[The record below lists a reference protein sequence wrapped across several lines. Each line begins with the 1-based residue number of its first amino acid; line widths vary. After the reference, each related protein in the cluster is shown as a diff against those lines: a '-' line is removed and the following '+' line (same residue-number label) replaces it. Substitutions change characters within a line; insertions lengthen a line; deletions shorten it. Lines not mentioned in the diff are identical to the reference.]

1 MCTLGVP
8 KATKY
13 DQGGEF
19 ERECASEIED
29 SDMGSQLNPTAGASP
44 TQNAVRERH
53 DGTWKRHARS
63 MIDEFST
70 QFTPEE
76 SRRVSWMTC
85 MAN

>member
-8 KATKY
+8 KAIKY

-29 SDMGSQLNPTAGASP
+29 MGSQLNPTAGASL
-44 TQNAVRERH
+44 TRSAMCERH
-53 DGTWKRHARS
+53 NGIWKRHARS